1 MKSAEGAWSSGVG
14 TNIFAGRTSIHQD
27 AYSNNLVRKH
37 IRKTSRQLAIE
48 SGETQP
54 SILFWLPRQG
64 EVASGLCR
72 SFRFPLFRQLTVKIR
87 KRVARHV
94 SETRVSIRK

>member
-54 SILFWLPRQG
+54 SILLLAPAPGRG
-64 EVASGLCR
+64 C
-72 SFRFPLFRQLTVKIR
+72 FRLMPLFQ
-87 KRVARHV
+87 V
-94 SETRVSIRK
+94 SSFQATYCEDKKTSCSTRFRNACKY